1 MDVTRCGKNFA
12 NINIYQL
19 GKTTYWGATSGTNV
33 TLNNDQNFA
42 VLAFKL
48 PTGSFKL
55 VCNNPNIYK
64 ITRGITT
71 KYSTIDLNV
80 HYNAF
85 IGYRNYSWGSY
96 SPYQLYNDTIII
108 DGDADAILLQVK
120 MVENNVPITSS
131 LLEHLQISCVMIS
144 ENDEYIAYSGTT
156 IPFDWSSTAGI
167 LYGGYIDLVTG
178 NIYNQFNCVD
188 MGTLN
193 WNYTNGRFYA
203 PISDALIGSDNNYLS
218 SAVCDI
224 YPTVTYNDI
233 IRNGIKGIAIN
244 NSAYIRVYDDH
255 STIEDF
261 TNAID
266 GHILVYP
273 LATPVL
279 LTTLTPAQLKS
290 LKGVN
295 NIWSDTNGNVEV
307 SYWTH

>member
-167 LYGGYIDLVTG
+167 LYGGYIDLINGELVRDWVIDTHEIGANDGTPGGAGTSG
-178 NIYNQFNCVD
+178 NTNYRFIAWNLASAHLPDSDRKNQ
-188 MGTLN
+188 
-193 WNYTNGRFYA
+193 
-203 PISDALIGSDNNYLS
+203 
-218 SAVCDI
+218 AVCNILPYDTEQNGSRYWI
-224 YPTVTYNDI
+224 GGGTVYMILPNDGKSYSVTIAYPERPLNTTKYSL
-233 IRNGIKGIAIN
+233 
-244 NSAYIRVYDDH
+244 NS
-255 STIEDF
+255 S
-261 TNAID
+261 
-266 GHILVYP
+266 
-273 LATPVL
+273 
-279 LTTLTPAQLKS
+279 QLKT
-290 LKGVN
+290 LRGTN
-295 NIWSDTNGNVEV
+295 NIWSNAGPVEIK
-307 SYWTH
+307 YWTH